1 MSSIVWHRADG
12 TRNERGPRQERQ
24 WRGPNRCRGRS
35 RCSYFAWK
43 AQMASDEIK
52 KNFEAVTEPS
62 LSRWVQVLAWIIVP
76 AGVCW
81 CVYATWCEETAA
93 STTVGTIPMRD
104 LTLFCTNP
112 EIGRWLPASGALA
125 SVTAGIG
132 ALASGRSSTRF
143 LVAAAALVT
152 AKALT
157 LVIE

>member
-1 MSSIVWHRADG
+1 MG
-12 TRNERGPRQERQ
+12 
-24 WRGPNRCRGRS
+24 
-35 RCSYFAWK
+35 
-43 AQMASDEIK
+43 SDEIK
-52 KNFEAVTEPS
+52 KNFEAVTELS
-62 LSRWVQVLAWIIVP
+62 LSRWVQGLAWIIVP

-81 CVYATWCEETAA
+81 CVYATWREETAA
-93 STTVGTIPMRD
+93 STTVGTIPTRD
-104 LTLFCTNP
+104 LTLFCTHP

-157 LVIE
+157 LAIEAMLRVP

>member
-1 MSSIVWHRADG
+1 
-12 TRNERGPRQERQ
+12 
-24 WRGPNRCRGRS
+24 
-35 RCSYFAWK
+35 
-43 AQMASDEIK
+43 MASDEIK

-62 LSRWVQVLAWIIVP
+62 LSGWVQVLAWIIVT

-81 CVYATWCEETAA
+81 CGYATWREETAA
-93 STTVGTIPMRD
+93 STTVETIPVRD
-104 LTLFCTNP
+104 LTLFCTHP

-157 LVIE
+157 LAIEAILRVP

>member
-1 MSSIVWHRADG
+1 
-12 TRNERGPRQERQ
+12 
-24 WRGPNRCRGRS
+24 
-35 RCSYFAWK
+35 
-43 AQMASDEIK
+43 MASDEIK

-62 LSRWVQVLAWIIVP
+62 LSGWVQVLAWIIVT

-81 CVYATWCEETAA
+81 CGYATWHEETAA
-93 STTVGTIPMRD
+93 STIVGTVPMRD
-104 LTLFCTNP
+104 LTLFCTHP

-143 LVAAAALVT
+143 LVAAAAVVT

-157 LVIE
+157 LAIEAMLRVP